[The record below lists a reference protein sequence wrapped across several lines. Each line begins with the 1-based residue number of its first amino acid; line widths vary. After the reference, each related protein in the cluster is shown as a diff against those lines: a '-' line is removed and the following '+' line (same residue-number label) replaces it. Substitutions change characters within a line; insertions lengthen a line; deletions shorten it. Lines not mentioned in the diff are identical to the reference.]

1 MPGGPSQIKKVEP
14 IHNFSDH
21 VQTPSSSSSDEV
33 EETEKLDSDDESDKA
48 RGKNPG
54 RDNRAEDSSM
64 MSRAPSRSLPISRND
79 GEVGVPE
86 EGMMVLLLLHCQA
99 LEKHL
104 ERNGRCTERGKRSFY
119 IKGKKHLGKHW
130 QGILEE
136 FHSKRISTGEKERD

>member
-21 VQTPSSSSSDEV
+21 VQTPSSSSSDEA
-33 EETEKLDSDDESDKA
+33 EPTEKLDCDDESDKA

-54 RDNRAEDSSM
+54 RGNRAEDSSM
-64 MSRAPSRSLPISRND
+64 MSRSPSRSLPISHRN

-104 ERNGRCTERGKRSFY
+104 ERNGKCTERGVFTS
-119 IKGKKHLGKHW
+119 KGKS
-130 QGILEE
+130 I
-136 FHSKRISTGEKERD
+136 